1 MIPKNILCLILALC
15 LSTWQALGQDS
26 LDFRLLNRIN
36 GPEKHF
42 SDGFNKGLSYAAA
55 PISIGL
61 PASYLGVGY
70 FGKDPAT
77 RDLGWM
83 MLGGMLLNQGL
94 TASLKFGIQR
104 DRPYVTYASHIYKK
118 AKTGPFSFPSGHTS
132 TAFATATLLSLSQPK
147 WYVIAPSFLWAGG
160 VAYSRMYLGVH
171 FPSDILGGMVIGVCS
186 SLIAWGV
193 YKAVSR

>member
-1 MIPKNILCLILALC
+1 MIPKNILFILVFC
-15 LSTWQALGQDS
+15 GLSLAKVNGQDS
-26 LDFRLLNRIN
+26 LDFRILNRIN
-36 GPEKHF
+36 GPEKKI
-42 SDGFNKGLSYAAA
+42 SDGFQKGLSFSAA
-55 PISIGL
+55 PVAIGL

-83 MLGGMLLNQGL
+83 MVGGMLLNQGL
-94 TASLKFGIQR
+94 TASLKFGIKR
-104 DRPYVTYASHIYKK
+104 ERPYVTYSSLIYKK
-118 AKTGPFSFPSGHTS
+118 TKTGPYSFPSGHTS
-132 TAFATATLLSLSQPK
+132 TAFASATLLSLSHPK

-171 FPSDILGGMVIGVCS
+171 FPSDILGGMVVGVGS

-193 YKAVSR
+193 YKAVTR